1 MPVSSI
7 MDKVPRRAVMVR
19 GKAAL
24 SFSIQ
29 IDAVQAAVG
38 WGRER
43 ILVVLDVFLFE
54 IRMWRMCVSLSLRLQ
69 KMYKFV
75 IIHFLRGGRC
85 APPQT
90 PPSIWRF
97 QGQDDSR
104 FQYLF
109 IEKRMSLKYIFPN
122 FVENV
127 GLSVRRFPYHA
138 YADGHDAVTYTT
150 DRFHRPVFWKVR
162 LQVCSSP
169 EYIQG
174 INNSCEIINDI

>member
-1 MPVSSI
+1 MSVPSI
-7 MDKVPRRAVMVR
+7 IDKVPRRAVMVR

-85 APPQT
+85 APPQP
-90 PPSIWRF
+90 PPSIWIF
-97 QGQDDSR
+97 QGQDDSTVDSNIR
-104 FQYLF
+104 SLRSEWAWNIFFRISWKTSDFQSAVF
-109 IEKRMSLKYIFPN
+109 CTTRMQTVTTQSLI
-122 FVENV
+122 
-127 GLSVRRFPYHA
+127 L
-138 YADGHDAVTYTT
+138 
-150 DRFHRPVFWKVR
+150 
-162 LQVCSSP
+162 
-169 EYIQG
+169 
-174 INNSCEIINDI
+174 

>member
-1 MPVSSI
+1 MPVPSI
-7 MDKVPRRAVMVR
+7 IDKVPRRAVMVR

-43 ILVVLDVFLFE
+43 ILVVLEGVLFE
-54 IRMWRMCVSLSLRLQ
+54 IRMCVSLSLRLQ
-69 KMYKFV
+69 NMYK
-75 IIHFLRGGRC
+75 IDILYFLRGGRC

-122 FVENV
+122 FVENG
-127 GLSVRRFPYHA
+127 GLSVRRFLYHA
-138 YADGHDAVTYTT
+138 DGDGHDAVTYTA
-150 DRFHRPVFWKVR
+150 DRVNPCFK
-162 LQVCSSP
+162 
-169 EYIQG
+169 
-174 INNSCEIINDI
+174 